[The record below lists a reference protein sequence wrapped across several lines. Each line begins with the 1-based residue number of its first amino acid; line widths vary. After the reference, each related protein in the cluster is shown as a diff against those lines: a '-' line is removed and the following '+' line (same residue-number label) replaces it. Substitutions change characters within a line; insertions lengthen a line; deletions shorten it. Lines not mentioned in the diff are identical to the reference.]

1 MLATKLKGQI
11 TRDRRLVVRIPRD
24 METGTVEVILLHLSS
39 PATKRRTR
47 VVSTRLPYSWERR
60 TRRGITQPAFGIWAK
75 HSDINDAAS
84 FAAQL
89 RQHIESRSDGNA

>member
-47 VVSTRLPYSWERR
+47 
-60 TRRGITQPAFGIWAK
+60 RGITHPAFGIWAK